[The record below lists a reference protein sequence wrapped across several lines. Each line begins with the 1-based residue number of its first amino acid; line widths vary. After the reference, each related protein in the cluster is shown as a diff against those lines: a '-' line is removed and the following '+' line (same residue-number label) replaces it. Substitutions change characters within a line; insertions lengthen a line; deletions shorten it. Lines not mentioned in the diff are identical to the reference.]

1 MIDRRMFKEDKI
13 IKRNNF
19 IDLLE
24 ILVGLIFLDGLIFYN
39 ASLEGANL
47 SGCSMIQGSI
57 SSEL

>member
-24 ILVGLIFLDGLIFYN
+24 ILVGLI
-39 ASLEGANL
+39 
-47 SGCSMIQGSI
+47 
-57 SSEL
+57 